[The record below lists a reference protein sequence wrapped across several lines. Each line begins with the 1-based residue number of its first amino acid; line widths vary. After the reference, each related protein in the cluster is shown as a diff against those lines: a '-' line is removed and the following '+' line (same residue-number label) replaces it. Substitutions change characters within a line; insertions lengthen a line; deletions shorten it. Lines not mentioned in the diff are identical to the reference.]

1 MTDCRERDQCHFG
14 ESTEVTAS
22 PLKSLPGPLRPFAE
36 GRTWTQITIGMS
48 PAETFRL
55 DGAGQPPV
63 YLKVSPVWHR
73 RDLLQEKERIEWLR
87 GRLPVPEVFAY
98 ETDCRN
104 EYLVLSALP
113 GRDAASLGGGS
124 PDDSLVRLLAV
135 GLRSIH
141 ALRIEEC
148 PFDMSLDRM
157 LQEADRNVA
166 DGIVDEADFDDERGR
181 SAAELFE
188 ELMLRS
194 RPEEDLVFTHGDYC
208 LPNVIID
215 GEEVS
220 GFVDWG
226 RAGVADRY
234 KDIALVVR
242 SLEYNTGRDLR
253 AMFFEAYGLP
263 SPDADKIE
271 YYKLLDDFF

>member
-1 MTDCRERDQCHFG
+1 MSRTCGRRNAADCRERDQCHFG

-194 RPEEDLVFTHGDYC
+194 RPEEDL
-208 LPNVIID
+208 
-215 GEEVS
+215 
-220 GFVDWG
+220 
-226 RAGVADRY
+226 AG
-234 KDIALVVR
+234 
-242 SLEYNTGRDLR
+242 
-253 AMFFEAYGLP
+253 
-263 SPDADKIE
+263 
-271 YYKLLDDFF
+271 